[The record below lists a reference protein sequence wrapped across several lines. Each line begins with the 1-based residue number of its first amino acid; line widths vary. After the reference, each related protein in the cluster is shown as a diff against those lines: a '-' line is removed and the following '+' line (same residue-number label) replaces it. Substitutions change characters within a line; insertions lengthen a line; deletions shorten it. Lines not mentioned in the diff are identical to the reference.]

1 MQPKL
6 SRHTCTQRLIETHT
20 KINIDTHSATHTH
33 TNKHKNIRIKKK
45 SNLYK
50 TNSV

>member
-20 KINIDTHSATHTH
+20 KINIDTHSH

-45 SNLYK
+45 LNLYK